1 MNTEQKIR
9 EAELKKGVKK
19 IQELQAKA
27 RKYDELKVAVGKIK
41 GDIKE
46 WYWNADK
53 QAVAKDPCVVDAMT
67 DMFIRTIDK
76 HTEGLI

>member
-1 MNTEQKIR
+1 MNTEMKIF
-9 EAELKKGVKK
+9 ETEIKD

-41 GDIKE
+41 EELNLYFHNVYRDLPKNMINNH
-46 WYWNADK
+46 YK
-53 QAVAKDPCVVDAMT
+53 QYETIVK
-67 DMFIRTIDK
+67 IIDK

>member
-1 MNTEQKIR
+1 MNTEMKIF
-9 EAELKKGVKK
+9 ETEIKD

-41 GDIKE
+41 EEIREAYNEFRDNDVLIANGIQMCNRIIK
-46 WYWNADK
+46 
-53 QAVAKDPCVVDAMT
+53 
-67 DMFIRTIDK
+67 K